1 MHERITREDFERL
14 KEEVKHLK
22 ENIAILS
29 NPELLEKIKEARKRI
44 DNGEGIS
51 LEKIT
56 KEILEKFWLE

>member
-1 MHERITREDFERL
+1 MHEMITREDFERL

-29 NPELLEKIKEARKRI
+29 DPELLEKIKEARKRI